1 MSAGVMPLR
10 LVVLLLRLMM
20 SRCCHSVAAIVLV
33 ADGQIAHA
41 RDKSFYQFRAPVVL
55 WVVPK
60 LAE

>member
-1 MSAGVMPLR
+1 VPLR

-20 SRCCHSVAAIVLV
+20 YRCCHSVAAIVLV
-33 ADGQIAHA
+33 AGSQIAHA
-41 RDKSFYQFRAPVVL
+41 RDKGGYQFRAPVVL